1 MRPWSFTHNFVSSTK
16 QEKVMNTI
24 EKNIQELNDLVL
36 QGKML
41 DAFEKFYHEDVQM
54 QENENLPV
62 IGKSANR
69 KREIEFLSNI
79 DEFRGA
85 SVQEIGAGNDVSFVI
100 WSYDYTH
107 KQWGVRKYTQV
118 SVQHWKDGQI
128 IKEQFFY
135 GN

>member
-1 MRPWSFTHNFVSSTK
+1 MRTWRFAHNFVSSTK

-24 EKNIQELNDLVL
+24 EKNIQELNELVL

-54 QENENLPV
+54 QENESIPV

-69 KREIEFLSNI
+69 KREIEFLNNI
-79 DEFRGA
+79 GEFRGA
-85 SVQEIGAGNDVSFVI
+85 SVQGVGAGNDVSFVI
-100 WSYDYTH
+100 WAYDYTH
-107 KQWGVRKYTQV
+107 KQWGVKKYTQV